1 MTDQTGDDG
10 RLLVYGAYGYT
21 GRLVVERARACG
33 LSPVVAGRRREP
45 TTAVADDHGVDAR
58 VFALDDRETVAD
70 AVADV
75 AVVCNCAG
83 PFVHTAEPLVEA
95 CLSTGTDYC
104 DVTGEIG
111 VFETLAGYDDAARE
125 AGVTVLPGV
134 GFDVVPTDALA
145 AHLADRL
152 PSATR
157 LSLGFQGLGSVSP
170 GTAHTVVDS
179 LSAGGAVRRDGHLQS
194 VPLAHDVRWIDFG
207 RGETRAAAIPW
218 GDVSTAYHTTGIENV
233 TVYAAQPGAVSRLLR
248 AGSRLA
254 PLAGA
259 APVQSLL
266 HGLVDR
272 VVDGPDERDREA
284 GETYVWG
291 RVTDGERTE
300 TARLRTPETYR
311 FTAHSAVALADRVA
325 DGAPA
330 GFQTPAG
337 AFGPEVVSTV
347 AGVEWVER

>member
-1 MTDQTGDDG
+1 M
-10 RLLVYGAYGYT
+10 YGAYGYT
-21 GRLVVERARACG
+21 GRLVVERAVACG
-33 LSPVVAGRRREP
+33 LSPVVAGRRRGP
-45 TTAVADDHGVDAR
+45 TRAVADDHGLAAR
-58 VFALDDRETVAD
+58 VFDLEDPETVAD
-70 AVADV
+70 AVADA

-95 CLSTGTDYC
+95 CLAAGTDYC

-152 PSATR
+152 PTATR
-157 LSLGFQGLGSVSP
+157 LSLGFQGLGGVSP
-170 GTAHTVVDS
+170 GTAHTAVDS
-179 LSAGGAVRRDGHLQS
+179 LGAGGTVRRDGHLQS
-194 VPLAHDVRWIDFG
+194 VPLAHDRRWIDFG
-207 RGETRAAAIPW
+207 RGRTRAAAIPW

-233 TVYAAQPGAVSRLLR
+233 TVYVAQPGAVSRLLR

-254 PLAGA
+254 PLADA

-272 VVDGPDERDREA
+272 FVDGPDERDRET
-284 GETYVWG
+284 GRTYVWG
-291 RVTDGERTE
+291 CVTDGDTSV

-311 FTAHSAVALADRVA
+311 FTAHSAVAVAERIA